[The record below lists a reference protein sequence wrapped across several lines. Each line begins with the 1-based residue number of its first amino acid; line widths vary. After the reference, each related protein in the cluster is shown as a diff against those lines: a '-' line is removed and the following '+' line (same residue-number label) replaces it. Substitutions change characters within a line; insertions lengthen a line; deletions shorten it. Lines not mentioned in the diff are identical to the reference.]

1 MLHITMRNGETHT
14 IMDDEWDDYA
24 YDGRAFIVL
33 KDGRWVAIYNFDEVK
48 NFRYEEVG
56 SKAEKES

>member
-48 NFRYEEVG
+48 NFQYEEVG
-56 SKAEKES
+56 SRAEKES